1 MAQKKKI
8 GSPAQLEIRQCE
20 TSLSAE
26 RFRDMLETLVS
37 TEPAFNNSFLMG
49 KYAEG
54 LRIGGLDQHGDIL
67 IRHHAVA
74 EGKTVHL
81 QFRLGD
87 ASLVAKI
94 YGYFGSELKLVG
106 PKDEG
111 EDELFPNLGHFLYSL
126 RMSKLKQS
134 IIFADSAIESALD
147 CGFDEY
153 DEILE
158 ELVFLKLMN
167 GFAKVHGYR
176 GENKD
181 RHRYL
186 QAKRRHKHP
195 HIVLHQGQKL
205 RLPHRLHI
213 RSLKF
218 DTTLRLHFAALPR
231 NRFLIG
237 YVDEYSEC
245 PF

>member
-26 RFRDMLETLVS
+26 RFRDMLEKLVS

-54 LRIGGLDQHGDIL
+54 LRIGGLDQQGDIL
-67 IRHHAVA
+67 IRHHALA
-74 EGKTVHL
+74 EGKTVQL

-94 YGYFGSELKLVG
+94 YGHFGSQLKLVG
-106 PKDEG
+106 PKDDAET
-111 EDELFPNLGHFLYSL
+111 EMFPNLGHFLDSL

-134 IIFADSAIESALD
+134 IVFVDSAIESALD

-153 DEILE
+153 DDILE

-181 RHRYL
+181 RNRYL
-186 QAKRRHKHP
+186 QAKRHHKQP
-195 HIVLHQGQKL
+195 HIVLHEGQKL

>member
-1 MAQKKKI
+1 MTPKKKI

-20 TSLSAE
+20 TSLSSE
-26 RFRDMLETLVS
+26 RFRDMLEGLVS
-37 TEPAFNNSFLMG
+37 TDPAFNNSFLMG
-49 KYAEG
+49 KKADD
-54 LRIGGLDQHGDIL
+54 LRIGGIDQHGDIV
-67 IRHHAVA
+67 IRYHALP
-74 EGKTVHL
+74 EGKTVKL
-81 QFRLGD
+81 EFRLGD
-87 ASLVAKI
+87 AALVAKI
-94 YGYFGSELKLVG
+94 YGHFGSKLTLVG
-106 PKDEG
+106 PKDDG
-111 EDELFPNLGHFLYSL
+111 ENEIFPNLGHFLDSL
-126 RMSKLKQS
+126 RMSKLRHS
-134 IIFADSAIESALD
+134 IVFADSAIESALD

-153 DEILE
+153 DEVLE

-186 QAKRRHKHP
+186 QAKRHHKQP
-195 HIVLHQGQKL
+195 RIILHQREKL
-205 RLPHRLHI
+205 PLPHRLHI

-237 YVDEYSEC
+237 YVDEYDEC

>member
-1 MAQKKKI
+1 MAQKKRI
-8 GSPAQLEIRQCE
+8 GSPTQLEIRQCE
-20 TSLSAE
+20 TPLSAE
-26 RFRDMLETLVS
+26 RFRDRLEALVS
-37 TEPAFNNSFLMG
+37 TEPAFNNSFLVG

-81 QFRLGD
+81 EFRLGD

-94 YGYFGSELKLVG
+94 YGCFGPDLKLVG
-106 PKDEG
+106 LKDEG
-111 EDELFPNLGHFLYSL
+111 DDEPFPNLGHFLDSL
-126 RMSKLKQS
+126 RMSKLRQS
-134 IIFADSAIESALD
+134 IIIADSAIDGAMD

-176 GENKD
+176 EHKD

-186 QAKRRHKHP
+186 QAKRIHKRP
-195 HIVLHQGQKL
+195 HVALHQGMKTP
-205 RLPHRLHI
+205 LPHRLHI

-218 DTTLRLHFAALPR
+218 DTVLRLHFAALPR
-231 NRFLIG
+231 NRFMIG
-237 YVDEYSEC
+237 FVDEYSDC

>member
-20 TSLSAE
+20 TPLSAE

-37 TEPAFNNSFLMG
+37 TEPAFNHSFLMG

-67 IRHHAVA
+67 IRHRALA

-94 YGYFGSELKLVG
+94 YGHFGSQLKLVG

-111 EDELFPNLGHFLYSL
+111 EDELFPNLGHFLDSL

-186 QAKRRHKHP
+186 QAKRCHKHP

>member
-8 GSPAQLEIRQCE
+8 GSPTQLEIRQCE
-20 TSLSAE
+20 TPLSAE
-26 RFRDMLETLVS
+26 RFRDRLEVLVS
-37 TEPAFNNSFLMG
+37 TEPAFNNSFLVG

-81 QFRLGD
+81 EFRLGD

-94 YGYFGSELKLVG
+94 YGYFGPDLKLVG

-111 EDELFPNLGHFLYSL
+111 DDEPFPNLGHFLDSL
-126 RMSKLKQS
+126 RMSKLRQS
-134 IIFADSAIESALD
+134 IIIADSAIDGAMD

-176 GENKD
+176 EHKD

-186 QAKRRHKHP
+186 QAKRIHKRP
-195 HIVLHQGQKL
+195 HVALHQGMKTP
-205 RLPHRLHI
+205 LPQRLHV

-218 DTTLRLHFAALPR
+218 DTVLRLHFAALPR
-231 NRFLIG
+231 NRFIIG
-237 YVDEYSEC
+237 FVDEYSDC

>member
-111 EDELFPNLGHFLYSL
+111 EDELFPNLGHFLDSL

-147 CGFDEY
+147 CGFEEY

-181 RHRYL
+181 RNRYL
-186 QAKRRHKHP
+186 QAKRCHKHP

-237 YVDEYSEC
+237 DVDEYSEC

>member
-1 MAQKKKI
+1 MTQKKKI

-20 TSLSAE
+20 TPLSAE
-26 RFRDMLETLVS
+26 RFRNMLETLVS
-37 TEPAFNNSFLMG
+37 TDPAFNTSFLMG
-49 KYAEG
+49 KYADC
-54 LRIGGLDQHGDIL
+54 LRIGGLDQHGDIV
-67 IRHHAVA
+67 IRHHALP
-74 EGKTVHL
+74 EGKTVNL
-81 QFRLGD
+81 EFRLGD
-87 ASLVAKI
+87 AALVAKI
-94 YGYFGSELKLVG
+94 YGYFGSELKLIG

-111 EDELFPNLGHFLYSL
+111 EDELFPNLGHFMDSL

-134 IIFADSAIESALD
+134 IILAESAIESALD

-153 DEILE
+153 DEVLE

-176 GENKD
+176 ENKD

-186 QAKRRHKHP
+186 QAKRHHKDP
-195 HIVLHQGQKL
+195 RISLYLGQKVQLHQ
-205 RLPHRLHI
+205 RLHI
-213 RSLKF
+213 RSMKF
-218 DTTLRLHFAALPR
+218 DSVLRLHFATLPR

-237 YVDEYSEC
+237 FVDEYTDC

>member
-8 GSPAQLEIRQCE
+8 GSPAQLEIRRCE

-26 RFRDMLETLVS
+26 RFRDMLEGLVN
-37 TEPAFNNSFLMG
+37 TDPAFNTSFLMG
-49 KYAEG
+49 NYADG
-54 LRIGGLDQHGDIL
+54 LRIGGLDHHGDIV
-67 IRHHAVA
+67 IRYHALP
-74 EGKTVHL
+74 EGKTVGL
-81 QFRLGD
+81 EFRLGD
-87 ASLVAKI
+87 AGLVAKI
-94 YGYFGSELKLVG
+94 YGHFGSKLTLTE
-106 PKDEG
+106 PKDDG
-111 EDELFPNLGHFLYSL
+111 ENETFPNLGHFLDSL

-134 IIFADSAIESALD
+134 ILFADSAIESALD

-176 GENKD
+176 ENKD

-186 QAKRRHKHP
+186 QAKRHHKQP
-195 HIVLHQGQKL
+195 RIVLHQGKKL
-205 RLPHRLHI
+205 PLPHRLHI

-218 DTTLRLHFAALPR
+218 DTTLRLHFATLPR

-237 YVDEYSEC
+237 FVDEYSEC

>member
-1 MAQKKKI
+1 MAQKKKT
-8 GSPAQLEIRQCE
+8 GSPGQLEIRQCE

-26 RFRDMLETLVS
+26 RFRDMLEALVS
-37 TEPAFNNSFLMG
+37 TEPAFNNSFLVG

-67 IRHHAVA
+67 IRHHALA

-81 QFRLGD
+81 EFRLGD

-94 YGYFGSELKLVG
+94 YGCFGPDLKLVG

-111 EDELFPNLGHFLYSL
+111 DDEPFPNLGHFLDSL
-126 RMSKLKQS
+126 RMSKLRQS
-134 IIFADSAIESALD
+134 IIIADSAIDGAMD

-176 GENKD
+176 EHKD

-186 QAKRRHKHP
+186 QAKRIHKRP
-195 HIVLHQGQKL
+195 HVALHQGMKTP
-205 RLPHRLHI
+205 LPHRLHI

-218 DTTLRLHFAALPR
+218 DTVLRLHFAALPR
-231 NRFLIG
+231 NRFMIG
-237 YVDEYSEC
+237 FVDEYSDC

>member
-20 TSLSAE
+20 TPLSAE

-37 TEPAFNNSFLMG
+37 TEPAFNTSFLMG

-54 LRIGGLDQHGDIL
+54 LRIGGLDQHGDIV
-67 IRHHAVA
+67 IRHHAMA
-74 EGKTVHL
+74 ESKTVHL
-81 QFRLGD
+81 EFRLGD
-87 ASLVAKI
+87 AALVAKI
-94 YGYFGSELKLVG
+94 YGYFGSELKLIG
-106 PKDEG
+106 PKYEG
-111 EDELFPNLGHFLYSL
+111 EDELFPNLGHFMDSL

-134 IIFADSAIESALD
+134 IILAESAIESALD

-153 DEILE
+153 DEVLE

-167 GFAKVHGYR
+167 GFAKVHGYK
-176 GENKD
+176 ENKD

-186 QAKRRHKHP
+186 QAKRHHKDP
-195 HIVLHQGQKL
+195 RISLYLGQKVQLHQ
-205 RLPHRLHI
+205 RLHI
-213 RSLKF
+213 RSMKF
-218 DTTLRLHFAALPR
+218 DNVLRLHFATLPR

-237 YVDEYSEC
+237 FVDEYTDC

>member
-8 GSPAQLEIRQCE
+8 GAPGQLEIRQCE
-20 TSLSAE
+20 TPLSAE
-26 RFRDMLETLVS
+26 RFRDMLEALVS
-37 TEPAFNNSFLMG
+37 AEPAFNNSFLTG
-49 KYAEG
+49 KYADG
-54 LRIGGLDQHGDIL
+54 LRIGGLDQHGDIV
-67 IRHHAVA
+67 IRYHAQP
-74 EGKTVHL
+74 EGKTVNIE
-81 QFRLGD
+81 FRLGD
-87 ASLVAKI
+87 AALVANI
-94 YGYFGSELKLVG
+94 YRHFGSKLTLVG
-106 PKDEG
+106 PKYGG
-111 EDELFPNLGHFLYSL
+111 EDDLFPNLGHFLDSL

-147 CGFDEY
+147 CGFEEY

-181 RHRYL
+181 RNRYL
-186 QAKRRHKHP
+186 QAKRHHKQP
-195 HIVLHQGQKL
+195 RIILYQGQKL

-218 DTTLRLHFAALPR
+218 DTTLRLHFAALPK

-237 YVDEYSEC
+237 YVDEYSDC

>member
-1 MAQKKKI
+1 MSQKKKN

-20 TSLSAE
+20 TLLSAE
-26 RFRDMLETLVS
+26 RFRDRLEVLVS
-37 TEPAFNNSFLMG
+37 TEPAFNNSFVMG

-67 IRHHAVA
+67 IRHHALA

-111 EDELFPNLGHFLYSL
+111 EDELFPNLGHFLDSL

-147 CGFDEY
+147 CEFDEY

>member
-20 TSLSAE
+20 TPLSAE
-26 RFRDMLETLVS
+26 RFRDMLEALVS
-37 TEPAFNNSFLMG
+37 KEPAFNQSFLMG

-67 IRHHAVA
+67 IRHRALA
-74 EGKTVHL
+74 EGKTVHIE
-81 QFRLGD
+81 FRLGD
-87 ASLVAKI
+87 AALVAKI
-94 YGYFGSELKLVG
+94 YGHFGSQLTLVG
-106 PKDEG
+106 PKDDG
-111 EDELFPNLGHFLYSL
+111 ENEMFPNLGHFLDSL
-126 RMSKLKQS
+126 RMSKLRHS
-134 IIFADSAIESALD
+134 IVFANSAIESALD

-153 DEILE
+153 DEVLE

-181 RHRYL
+181 RNRYL
-186 QAKRRHKHP
+186 QAKRHHKQP
-195 HIVLHQGQKL
+195 LIVLHEGKKL

-213 RSLKF
+213 RSLNF
-218 DTTLRLHFAALPR
+218 DTTLRLHFAALHR

>member
-1 MAQKKKI
+1 MAQKKRI
-8 GSPAQLEIRQCE
+8 GSPTQLEIRQCE
-20 TSLSAE
+20 TPLSAE
-26 RFRDMLETLVS
+26 RFRDRLEVLVS

-81 QFRLGD
+81 EFRLGD

-94 YGYFGSELKLVG
+94 YGYFGPDLKLVG

-111 EDELFPNLGHFLYSL
+111 DDEPFPNLGHFLDSL
-126 RMSKLKQS
+126 RMSKLRQS
-134 IIFADSAIESALD
+134 IIIADSAIDGAMD

-176 GENKD
+176 EHKD

-186 QAKRRHKHP
+186 QAKRIHKRP
-195 HIVLHQGQKL
+195 HVALHQGMKTP
-205 RLPHRLHI
+205 LPHRLHI

-218 DTTLRLHFAALPR
+218 DTVLRLHFAALPR
-231 NRFLIG
+231 NRFIIG
-237 YVDEYSEC
+237 FVDEYSDC

>member
-1 MAQKKKI
+1 MTQKKKI

-20 TSLSAE
+20 TSLSSE
-26 RFRDMLETLVS
+26 RFRDMLEGLVN
-37 TEPAFNNSFLMG
+37 TEPAFNASFLMG
-49 KYAEG
+49 KQADD
-54 LRIGGLDQHGDIL
+54 LRIGGLDQYGDIV
-67 IRHHAVA
+67 IRYHALP
-74 EGKTVHL
+74 EGKTVKL
-81 QFRLGD
+81 EFRLGD
-87 ASLVAKI
+87 VALVAKI
-94 YGYFGSELKLVG
+94 YGHFGSKLTLVG
-106 PKDEG
+106 PKDDAEN
-111 EDELFPNLGHFLYSL
+111 EMFPNLGHFLDSL

-134 IIFADSAIESALD
+134 IVFADSAIESALD

-153 DEILE
+153 DEVLE

-176 GENKD
+176 ENKD

-186 QAKRRHKHP
+186 QAKRHHKDP
-195 HIVLHQGQKL
+195 CIVLHEGQKL

-218 DTTLRLHFAALPR
+218 DTTLRLHFATLPR

-237 YVDEYSEC
+237 FVDEYSEC

>member
-1 MAQKKKI
+1 MAQKKRI
-8 GSPAQLEIRQCE
+8 GSPTQLEIRQCE
-20 TSLSAE
+20 TPLSAE
-26 RFRDMLETLVS
+26 RFRDRLEVLVS
-37 TEPAFNNSFLMG
+37 TEPAFNNSFLVG

-81 QFRLGD
+81 EFRLGD

-94 YGYFGSELKLVG
+94 YGCFGPDLKLVG

-111 EDELFPNLGHFLYSL
+111 DDEPFPNLGHFLDSL
-126 RMSKLKQS
+126 RMSKLRQS
-134 IIFADSAIESALD
+134 IIIADSAIDGAMD

-176 GENKD
+176 EHKD

-186 QAKRRHKHP
+186 QAKRIHKRP
-195 HIVLHQGQKL
+195 HVALHQGMKTP
-205 RLPHRLHI
+205 LPHRLHI

-218 DTTLRLHFAALPR
+218 DTVLRLHFAALPR
-231 NRFLIG
+231 NRFMIG
-237 YVDEYSEC
+237 FVDEYSDC

>member
-8 GSPAQLEIRQCE
+8 GSPTQLEIRQCE
-20 TSLSAE
+20 TPLSAE
-26 RFRDMLETLVS
+26 RFRDRLEVLVS
-37 TEPAFNNSFLMG
+37 TEPAFNNSFLVG

-67 IRHHAVA
+67 IRHHTVA

-81 QFRLGD
+81 EFRLGD

-94 YGYFGSELKLVG
+94 YGYFGPDLKLVG

-111 EDELFPNLGHFLYSL
+111 DDEPFPNLGHFLDSL
-126 RMSKLKQS
+126 RMSKLRQS
-134 IIFADSAIESALD
+134 IIIADSAIDGAMD

-176 GENKD
+176 EHKD

-186 QAKRRHKHP
+186 QAKRIHKRP
-195 HIVLHQGQKL
+195 HVALHQGMKTP
-205 RLPHRLHI
+205 LPHRLHI

-218 DTTLRLHFAALPR
+218 DTVLRLHFAALAR

-237 YVDEYSEC
+237 FVDEYSDC

>member
-1 MAQKKKI
+1 
-8 GSPAQLEIRQCE
+8 
-20 TSLSAE
+20 
-26 RFRDMLETLVS
+26 
-37 TEPAFNNSFLMG
+37 
-49 KYAEG
+49 
-54 LRIGGLDQHGDIL
+54 
-67 IRHHAVA
+67 
-74 EGKTVHL
+74 
-81 QFRLGD
+81 
-87 ASLVAKI
+87 
-94 YGYFGSELKLVG
+94 
-106 PKDEG
+106 
-111 EDELFPNLGHFLYSL
+111 
-126 RMSKLKQS
+126 MSKLRHG
-134 IIFADSAIESALD
+134 IVFADSAIDSALD

-153 DEILE
+153 DEVLE

-186 QAKRRHKHP
+186 QAKRHHKQP
-195 HIVLHQGQKL
+195 RIVLHQGQKL
-205 RLPHRLHI
+205 PLPHRLHI

-237 YVDEYSEC
+237 YVDEYDEC

>member
-1 MAQKKKI
+1 MAQKKKT
-8 GSPAQLEIRQCE
+8 GSPGQLEIRQCE

-26 RFRDMLETLVS
+26 RFRDMLEALVS
-37 TEPAFNNSFLMG
+37 TEPAFNASFLMG
-49 KYAEG
+49 KQADD
-54 LRIGGLDQHGDIL
+54 LRIGGLDQHGDIV
-67 IRHHAVA
+67 IRYHALP
-74 EGKTVHL
+74 EGKTVGL
-81 QFRLGD
+81 EFRLGD
-87 ASLVAKI
+87 AALVAKI
-94 YGYFGSELKLVG
+94 YGHFGSKLTLVG
-106 PKDEG
+106 PKDDG
-111 EDELFPNLGHFLYSL
+111 ENEMFPNLGHFLDSL

-134 IIFADSAIESALD
+134 IVFADSAIESALD

-153 DEILE
+153 DEVLE

-181 RHRYL
+181 RNRYL
-186 QAKRRHKHP
+186 QAKRHHKDP
-195 HIVLHQGQKL
+195 HIVLHEGKKL

-218 DTTLRLHFAALPR
+218 DTTLRLHFATLPR

-237 YVDEYSEC
+237 FVDEYSEC

>member
-8 GSPAQLEIRQCE
+8 GSPTQLEIRQCE
-20 TSLSAE
+20 TPLSAE
-26 RFRDMLETLVS
+26 RFRDRLEALVS
-37 TEPAFNNSFLMG
+37 TDPAFNNSFLMG

-54 LRIGGLDQHGDIL
+54 LRIGGLDQYGNIL
-67 IRHHAVA
+67 IRHHASA

-94 YGYFGSELKLVG
+94 YGYFGPELKLVG
-106 PKDEG
+106 PKEEG
-111 EDELFPNLGHFLYSL
+111 EDELFPNLGHFLDSL

-218 DTTLRLHFAALPR
+218 DTSLRLHFAALPR

>member
-8 GSPAQLEIRQCE
+8 GSLAQLEIRQCE
-20 TSLSAE
+20 TPLSAE

-94 YGYFGSELKLVG
+94 YGHFGSKLTLVG
-106 PKDEG
+106 PKDDG
-111 EDELFPNLGHFLYSL
+111 ENEMFPNLGHFLDSL

-134 IIFADSAIESALD
+134 IILANSAIESALD

-153 DEILE
+153 DDILE

-181 RHRYL
+181 RHRYI
-186 QAKRRHKHP
+186 QAKRHHKHP
-195 HIVLHQGQKL
+195 HVCLYQGQKL

-213 RSLKF
+213 RSMKF

-237 YVDEYSEC
+237 DVDEYSEC

>member
-1 MAQKKKI
+1 MAQKKRT
-8 GSPAQLEIRQCE
+8 GSPTQLEIRQCE
-20 TSLSAE
+20 TPLSAE
-26 RFRDMLETLVS
+26 RFRDRLEVLVS
-37 TEPAFNNSFLMG
+37 TEPAFNNSFLVG

-67 IRHHAVA
+67 IRHHALA

-81 QFRLGD
+81 EFRLGD

-94 YGYFGSELKLVG
+94 YGCFGPDLKLVG

-111 EDELFPNLGHFLYSL
+111 DDEPFPNLGHFLDSL
-126 RMSKLKQS
+126 RMSKLRQS
-134 IIFADSAIESALD
+134 IIIADSAIDGAMD

-176 GENKD
+176 EHKD

-186 QAKRRHKHP
+186 QAKRIHKRP
-195 HIVLHQGQKL
+195 HVALHQGMKTP
-205 RLPHRLHI
+205 LPHRLHV

-218 DTTLRLHFAALPR
+218 DTVLRLHFAALPR
-231 NRFLIG
+231 NRFMIG
-237 YVDEYSEC
+237 FVDEYSDC

>member
-1 MAQKKKI
+1 MAQKKRI
-8 GSPAQLEIRQCE
+8 GSPTQLEIRQCE
-20 TSLSAE
+20 TPLSAE
-26 RFRDMLETLVS
+26 RFRDRLEVLVS

-67 IRHHAVA
+67 IRHHALA

-81 QFRLGD
+81 EFRLGD

-94 YGYFGSELKLVG
+94 YGCFGPDLKLVG

-111 EDELFPNLGHFLYSL
+111 DDEPFPNLGHFLDSL
-126 RMSKLKQS
+126 RMSKLRQS
-134 IIFADSAIESALD
+134 IIIADSAIDGAMD

-176 GENKD
+176 EHKD

-186 QAKRRHKHP
+186 QAKRIHKRP
-195 HIVLHQGQKL
+195 HVALHQGMKTP
-205 RLPHRLHI
+205 LPHRLHI

-218 DTTLRLHFAALPR
+218 DNVLRLHFAALPR
-231 NRFLIG
+231 NRFMIG
-237 YVDEYSEC
+237 FVDEYSDC

>member
-1 MAQKKKI
+1 MAQKKKV
-8 GSPAQLEIRQCE
+8 GSPGQLEIRQCE

-26 RFRDMLETLVS
+26 RFRDILETLVS
-37 TEPAFNNSFLMG
+37 TEPAFNNSSLVG

-67 IRHHAVA
+67 IRHHALA
-74 EGKTVHL
+74 EGKTVQL

-111 EDELFPNLGHFLYSL
+111 EDELFPNLGHFLDSL

-134 IIFADSAIESALD
+134 IILADSAIESALD

-158 ELVFLKLMN
+158 ELVFLKFMN

-176 GENKD
+176 ENKD

-186 QAKRRHKHP
+186 QAKRHHKQP
-195 HIVLHQGQKL
+195 LVVLHQGQKL

-213 RSLKF
+213 RSIKF
-218 DTTLRLHFAALPR
+218 DNVLRLHFAALPR

-237 YVDEYSEC
+237 YVDEYSDC

>member
-26 RFRDMLETLVS
+26 RFRDMLEALVS
-37 TEPAFNNSFLMG
+37 TEPAYNNSFLMG
-49 KYAEG
+49 KQADD
-54 LRIGGLDQHGDIL
+54 LRIGGLDQYGDIV
-67 IRHHAVA
+67 IRYHALP
-74 EGKTVHL
+74 EGKTVKL
-81 QFRLGD
+81 EFRLGD
-87 ASLVAKI
+87 AALIAKI
-94 YGYFGSELKLVG
+94 YGHFGSKLTLTG
-106 PKDEG
+106 PKDDAEN
-111 EDELFPNLGHFLYSL
+111 ELFPNLGHFLDSL
-126 RMSKLKQS
+126 RMSKLRHS
-134 IIFADSAIESALD
+134 IVFADSAIESALD

-153 DEILE
+153 DEVLE

-186 QAKRRHKHP
+186 QAKRHHKQP
-195 HIVLHQGQKL
+195 RIILHQGKKL
-205 RLPHRLHI
+205 LLPHRLHI

-237 YVDEYSEC
+237 YVDEYDEC

>member
-1 MAQKKKI
+1 MAQKKRI
-8 GSPAQLEIRQCE
+8 GSPTQLEIRQCE
-20 TSLSAE
+20 TPLSAE
-26 RFRDMLETLVS
+26 RFRDRLEALVS
-37 TEPAFNNSFLMG
+37 TEPAFNNSFLVG
-49 KYAEG
+49 KYAGG

-67 IRHHAVA
+67 IRHHALA
-74 EGKTVHL
+74 EGKTVYL
-81 QFRLGD
+81 EFRLGD

-94 YGYFGSELKLVG
+94 YGCFGPDLKLVG

-111 EDELFPNLGHFLYSL
+111 DDEPFPNLGHFLDSL
-126 RMSKLKQS
+126 RMSKLRQS
-134 IIFADSAIESALD
+134 IIIADSAIDGAMD

-176 GENKD
+176 EHKD

-186 QAKRRHKHP
+186 QAKRIHKRP
-195 HIVLHQGQKL
+195 HVALHQGMKTP
-205 RLPHRLHI
+205 LPHRLHV

-218 DTTLRLHFAALPR
+218 DTVLRLHFAALPR
-231 NRFLIG
+231 NRFMIG
-237 YVDEYSEC
+237 FVDEYSDC
-245 PF
+245 PI

>member
-8 GSPAQLEIRQCE
+8 GSPAKMEIRQCE

-26 RFRDMLETLVS
+26 RFRDMLEALVS

-54 LRIGGLDQHGDIL
+54 LRIGGLDQHGDIV
-67 IRHHAVA
+67 IRHHALP

-81 QFRLGD
+81 EFRLGD
-87 ASLVAKI
+87 AGLVAKI
-94 YGYFGSELKLVG
+94 YGHFGSQLTLVG
-106 PKDEG
+106 PKDGG
-111 EDELFPNLGHFLYSL
+111 EDELFPNLGHFLDSL
-126 RMSKLKQS
+126 RMSKLRHS
-134 IIFADSAIESALD
+134 IVFADSAIESALD

-153 DEILE
+153 DDILE

-181 RHRYL
+181 RNRYL
-186 QAKRRHKHP
+186 QAKRHHKQP
-195 HIVLHQGQKL
+195 HIVLHEGQKL

-237 YVDEYSEC
+237 FVDEYSEC

>member
-8 GSPAQLEIRQCE
+8 GSPDQLEIRQYE

-37 TEPAFNNSFLMG
+37 TEPDFNHSFLMG

-54 LRIGGLDQHGDIL
+54 LRIGGLAQHGDIL
-67 IRHHAVA
+67 IWHHAMA
-74 EGKTVHL
+74 EGKTVHF

-111 EDELFPNLGHFLYSL
+111 EDELFPNLGHFLDSL

-195 HIVLHQGQKL
+195 HVCLYQGQKL

-218 DTTLRLHFAALPR
+218 DTTLRLHFAALPWD
-231 NRFLIG
+231 RFLIG

>member
-1 MAQKKKI
+1 MAQKKRI
-8 GSPAQLEIRQCE
+8 GSPTQLEIRQCE
-20 TSLSAE
+20 TPLSAE
-26 RFRDMLETLVS
+26 RFRDRLEALVN
-37 TEPAFNNSFLMG
+37 TEPAFNNSFLVG

-81 QFRLGD
+81 EFRLGD

-94 YGYFGSELKLVG
+94 YGCFSPDLKLVG

-111 EDELFPNLGHFLYSL
+111 DDEPFPNLGHFLDSL
-126 RMSKLKQS
+126 RMSKLRQS
-134 IIFADSAIESALD
+134 IIIADSAINGAMD

-176 GENKD
+176 EHKD

-186 QAKRRHKHP
+186 QAKRIHKRP
-195 HIVLHQGQKL
+195 HVALHQGMKTP
-205 RLPHRLHI
+205 LPHRSHI

-218 DTTLRLHFAALPR
+218 DTVLRLHFAALPR
-231 NRFLIG
+231 NRFMIG
-237 YVDEYSEC
+237 FVDEYSDC

>member
-1 MAQKKKI
+1 
-8 GSPAQLEIRQCE
+8 L
-20 TSLSAE
+20 
-26 RFRDMLETLVS
+26 
-37 TEPAFNNSFLMG
+37 
-49 KYAEG
+49 
-54 LRIGGLDQHGDIL
+54 
-67 IRHHAVA
+67 A

-81 QFRLGD
+81 EFRLGD
-87 ASLVAKI
+87 AALVAKI
-94 YGYFGSELKLVG
+94 YGHFGSQMKLVG

-111 EDELFPNLGHFLYSL
+111 EDELFPNLGHFLDSL

-181 RHRYL
+181 RNRYL
-186 QAKRRHKHP
+186 QAKRHHKQP
-195 HIVLHQGQKL
+195 HIVLHEGQKL

>member
-8 GSPAQLEIRQCE
+8 GSPAQLEVRQCV

-26 RFRDMLETLVS
+26 RFRDMLEALVS
-37 TEPAFNNSFLMG
+37 TEPAFNKSFLMG
-49 KYAEG
+49 KQADD
-54 LRIGGLDQHGDIL
+54 LRIGGLDQYGDIV
-67 IRHHAVA
+67 IRYHALP
-74 EGKTVHL
+74 EGKTVKL
-81 QFRLGD
+81 EFRLGD
-87 ASLVAKI
+87 AALIAKV
-94 YGYFGSELKLVG
+94 YSHFGSKLTLTG
-106 PKDEG
+106 PKDDADNEM
-111 EDELFPNLGHFLYSL
+111 FPNLGHFLDSL
-126 RMSKLKQS
+126 RMSKLRHS
-134 IIFADSAIESALD
+134 IVFADSAIESALD

-153 DEILE
+153 DEVLE

-186 QAKRRHKHP
+186 QAKRHHKQP
-195 HIVLHQGQKL
+195 RIILHQGKKL
-205 RLPHRLHI
+205 PLPHRLHI

-237 YVDEYSEC
+237 YVDEYDEC

>member
-1 MAQKKKI
+1 MAQKKRI
-8 GSPAQLEIRQCE
+8 GSPTQLEIRQCE
-20 TSLSAE
+20 TPLSAE
-26 RFRDMLETLVS
+26 RFRDRLEVLVS
-37 TEPAFNNSFLMG
+37 TEPAFNNSFLVG

-74 EGKTVHL
+74 EEKTVHL
-81 QFRLGD
+81 EFRLGD

-94 YGYFGSELKLVG
+94 YGCFGPDLKLVG

-111 EDELFPNLGHFLYSL
+111 DDEPFPNLGHFLDSL
-126 RMSKLKQS
+126 RMSKLRQS
-134 IIFADSAIESALD
+134 IIIADSAIDGAMD

-176 GENKD
+176 EHKD

-186 QAKRRHKHP
+186 QAKRIHKRP
-195 HIVLHQGQKL
+195 HVALHQGMKTP
-205 RLPHRLHI
+205 LPHRLHV

-218 DTTLRLHFAALPR
+218 DTVLRLHFAALPR

-237 YVDEYSEC
+237 FVDEYSDC

>member
-20 TSLSAE
+20 TPLSSE
-26 RFRDMLETLVS
+26 RFRDMLEELVG
-37 TEPAFNNSFLMG
+37 TDPAFNASFLMG
-49 KYAEG
+49 KAADD
-54 LRIGGLDQHGDIL
+54 LRIGGFDQHGDIV
-67 IRHHAVA
+67 IRHHTLR
-74 EGKTVHL
+74 ESRTVSL
-81 QFRLGD
+81 EFRLGD

-111 EDELFPNLGHFLYSL
+111 EDELFPNLGHFLDSL
-126 RMSKLKQS
+126 RMSKLRHS
-134 IIFADSAIESALD
+134 IVFADSAIESALD

-153 DEILE
+153 DDILE

-167 GFAKVHGYR
+167 GFAKVHGYP
-176 GENKD
+176 GDNKD

-195 HIVLHQGQKL
+195 HVCLYKGQKL

-213 RSLKF
+213 RSMKF